1 MSRILII
8 DDDKTVCNGMK
19 SILERERYEVDIA
32 LTGRSGIRKVKHN
45 GYELIYLDIHMPG
58 FNAVE
63 TFRQIKNMEE
73 NVKICII
80 TAMPD
85 DRLDEYFLLV
95 KEGAVE
101 RILRKPVFK
110 DVLLK
115 TTRELLELKTDEVK
129 ILVIDDDKLLRESFK
144 HILEK
149 SGYNADF
156 AETGSQALTLFK
168 SRQYHLI
175 FMDVLL
181 PDKGGKRL
189 LSEIRAVDTNVKI
202 CIMSAYMSKIAELS
216 ELDDRDLVNTIFC
229 MKPIVKED
237 IIKIIKNVKYI
248 K

>member
-189 LSEIRAVDTNVKI
+189 LSEIDTVK
-202 CIMSAYMSKIAELS
+202 
-216 ELDDRDLVNTIFC
+216 
-229 MKPIVKED
+229 
-237 IIKIIKNVKYI
+237 
-248 K
+248 